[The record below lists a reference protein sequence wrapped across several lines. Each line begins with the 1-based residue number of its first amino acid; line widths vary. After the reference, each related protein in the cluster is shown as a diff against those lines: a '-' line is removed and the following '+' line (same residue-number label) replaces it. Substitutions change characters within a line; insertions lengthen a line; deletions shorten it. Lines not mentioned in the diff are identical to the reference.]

1 MNLLSWNQT
10 RGVRLT
16 LCLVVSGVCL
26 YLAMRGMD
34 FGRTVQELQK
44 SSPMPILG
52 AVFFLFLSYWIRAYR
67 WSYLLLPVKQITT
80 GPLFRSTVIGF
91 MGNYI
96 LPFRAGEVMRAVSI
110 GHNQNISKAAALGSI
125 VLERVFDGI
134 VISLTPFLVLAT
146 VELPPWVTRV
156 NIAFL
161 AFYGVG
167 LLALVMATR
176 RGWTEA
182 WIERATVV
190 LPIFFAQRLKSM
202 AGEFLHGMKGINYA
216 GALSPVFLF
225 SFICWFF
232 HGLYFFLLFEALNLE
247 LSFWAALII
256 QTVIGLGVILP
267 AAPGYVGNFE
277 YFTVLGLALFGITQE
292 AAFAYALLAHICQFI
307 PVTAVG
313 LFFALKNGFHA
324 EVEPHSSRASNIEL
338 LNIPIPKP
346 EP

>member
-1 MNLLSWNQT
+1 MNVLRWSQNKGL
-10 RGVRLT
+10 RLV
-16 LCLVVSGVCL
+16 LCVIVSSVCL
-26 YLAMRGMD
+26 YLAVRGMD
-34 FGRTVQELQK
+34 FARTVQELKK

-52 AVFFLFLSYWIRAYR
+52 SVFFLFLSYWIRAYR
-67 WSYLLLPVKQITT
+67 WSYLLLPVKQITI

-91 MGNYI
+91 MGNYL
-96 LPFRAGEVMRAVSI
+96 LPFRAGEVMRAISI
-110 GHNQNISKAAALGSI
+110 GQTQKISKAAALGSI

-146 VELPPWVTRV
+146 VDLPPWVMRV

-161 AFYGVG
+161 ALYAVG
-167 LLALVMATR
+167 LMALVIATQ

-232 HGLYFFLLFEALNLE
+232 HGLYFFLLFEALDLE

-256 QTVIGLGVILP
+256 QMVIGLGVILP
-267 AAPGYVGNFE
+267 AAPGYVGTFE

-307 PVTAVG
+307 PVTVVG
-313 LFFALKNGFHA
+313 LFFVLKSGFEPEGKQKGTQLFLSA
-324 EVEPHSSRASNIEL
+324 E
-338 LNIPIPKP
+338 
-346 EP
+346 

>member
-1 MNLLSWNQT
+1 MNVLRWSQT
-10 RGVRLT
+10 KGLRLV
-16 LCLVVSGVCL
+16 LCIIVSSVCL
-26 YLAMRGMD
+26 YLAVRGMD
-34 FGRTVQELQK
+34 FARTVQELKK
-44 SSPMPILG
+44 SSPTPILG

-91 MGNYI
+91 MGNYL

-110 GHNQNISKAAALGSI
+110 GQNQNISKAAALGSI
-125 VLERVFDGI
+125 VLERVFDGV
-134 VISLTPFLVLAT
+134 VISLTPFLVLAA
-146 VELPPWVTRV
+146 VDLPPWVMWV
-156 NIAFL
+156 NITFL
-161 AFYGVG
+161 TLYVAG
-167 LLALVMATR
+167 LLGLAIATQ

-182 WIERATVV
+182 WIVRATVP

-216 GALSPVFLF
+216 GALLPVCLL
-225 SFICWFF
+225 SFVCWFF
-232 HGLYFFLLFEALNLE
+232 HGLYFFLLFEALDLE

-292 AAFAYALLAHICQFI
+292 AAFAYALLAHVCQFI

-313 LFFALKNGFHA
+313 LFFALRNGFQQQVEA
-324 EVEPHSSRASNIEL
+324 VGEV
-338 LNIPIPKP
+338 
-346 EP
+346 

>member
-1 MNLLSWNQT
+1 MNVSRWSNT
-10 RGVRLT
+10 KAVRLT
-16 LCLVVSGVCL
+16 LCLLVSSVCL
-26 YLAMRGMD
+26 YLAVRGMD
-34 FGRTVQELQK
+34 FARTVQELKK
-44 SSPMPILG
+44 SSPTPILG

-91 MGNYI
+91 MGNYL

-110 GHNQNISKAAALGSI
+110 GQNQNISKAAAMGSI
-125 VLERVFDGI
+125 VLERVFDGV
-134 VISLTPFLVLAT
+134 VISLTPFLVLAA
-146 VELPPWVTRV
+146 VDLPSWIMRV

-161 AFYGVG
+161 ALYVVG
-167 LLALVMATR
+167 LLALVIATQ

-190 LPIFFAQRLKSM
+190 LPISFAQSLTSM
-202 AGEFLHGMKGINYA
+202 AGEFLHGMKGITYA
-216 GALSPVFLF
+216 VALLPVFLL
-225 SFICWFF
+225 SFICWLF
-232 HGLYFFLLFEALNLE
+232 HGLYFFLLFEALDLE

-292 AAFAYALLAHICQFI
+292 TAFAYALLAHICQFI

-313 LFFALKNGFHA
+313 LFFALRNGFQQQ
-324 EVEPHSSRASNIEL
+324 VEAVGEI
-338 LNIPIPKP
+338 
-346 EP
+346 